1 MFCSSLTTVK
11 FPHGGVMMMIHFNL
25 HLSSYL
31 LNLLLLRNNTTLE
44 HSNQILNFQNGAI
57 ITIVGDKFSYN
68 TCIFLFQL
76 KQSLNFPI
84 YKMCQVGG
92 IHYTEEI
99 FVVVCSIRCCGGGV
113 DNSSEKIKMRSS
125 NATPSSD

>member
-1 MFCSSLTTVK
+1 MLYKEYGGGGTSSDPRRDIATATPIVVVWRNLLKKYICGARDVCRFCSSLITVK
-11 FPHGGVMMMIHFNL
+11 FPHRGVMMIHFNL

-31 LNLLLLRNNTTLE
+31 LNFLLLLRNNTTLE
-44 HSNQILNFQNGAI
+44 YSNQILNFPNGAI

-84 YKMCQVGG
+84 YKV
-92 IHYTEEI
+92 
-99 FVVVCSIRCCGGGV
+99 
-113 DNSSEKIKMRSS
+113 
-125 NATPSSD
+125 